1 MPPRRKAS
9 RILAAVSLL
18 PPKGPSTDSRRA
30 MVGPETPEAF
40 ARSAWDQASK
50 ARAALTWRVESGS
63 DTFDSFSID
72 R

>member
-1 MPPRRKAS
+1 MPLACSAS

-30 MVGPETPEAF
+30 MVGSETPDAF
-40 ARSAWDQASK
+40 ARSACDHASK
-50 ARAALTWRVESGS
+50 ARAALTWRVESEP

-72 R
+72 